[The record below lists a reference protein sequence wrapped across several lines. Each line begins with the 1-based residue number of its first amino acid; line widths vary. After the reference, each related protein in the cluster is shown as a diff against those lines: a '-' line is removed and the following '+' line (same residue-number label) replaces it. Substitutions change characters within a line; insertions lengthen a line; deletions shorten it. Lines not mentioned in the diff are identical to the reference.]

1 MLVNIANIWQ
11 KPKNMR
17 PYKYAFWNN
26 KRSVGKTF
34 LCFAV
39 ASEYALQHPDV
50 KVVVIDMCPQANV
63 SEILLGSSDCEGQI
77 FMESDQ
83 IL

>member
-1 MLVNIANIWQ
+1 M
-11 KPKNMR
+11 
-17 PYKYAFWNN
+17 
-26 KRSVGKTF
+26 GKTF

>member
-1 MLVNIANIWQ
+1 MHFGTIREAWE
-11 KPKNMR
+11 R
-17 PYKYAFWNN
+17 HSFA
-26 KRSVGKTF
+26 
-34 LCFAV
+34 FAV

-77 FMESDQ
+77 FMGNDQ